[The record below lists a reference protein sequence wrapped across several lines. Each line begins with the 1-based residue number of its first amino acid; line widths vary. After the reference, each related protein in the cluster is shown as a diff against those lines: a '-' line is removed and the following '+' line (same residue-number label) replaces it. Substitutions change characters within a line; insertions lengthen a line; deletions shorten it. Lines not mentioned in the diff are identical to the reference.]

1 MENAG
6 NRANALA
13 DLTAKQREVLDLL
26 VKHKTSKE
34 IARILDISPFTVDQ
48 RIAAARQKF
57 DAETRNELAR
67 SYMKVLGAS
76 EASGL
81 YQQSVYQFSQVE
93 SSTKPAN
100 KVGGLAAEADDPATP
115 QGSSDH
121 NVRHLPVVD
130 YRVVPESFEGRYG
143 AVWRIAA
150 IVAITLALLIAIL
163 VGFAI
168 YGELSAMLH

>member
-1 MENAG
+1 MANAE
-6 NRANALA
+6 NRADALA
-13 DLTAKQREVLDLL
+13 DLTAKQKEVLDLL

-48 RIAAARQKF
+48 RITAARQKF
-57 DAETRNELAR
+57 GAESRNELAEA
-67 SYMKVLGAS
+67 YMEARGAFRD
-76 EASGL
+76 SGI
-81 YQQSVYQFSQVE
+81 YQPSVYQFSQVE
-93 SSTKPAN
+93 TSTKPVD
-100 KVGGLAAEADDPATP
+100 KTDGSGAEADDPAKP
-115 QGSSDH
+115 QGSTDH

-143 AVWRIAA
+143 AAWRIAA

-168 YGELSAMLH
+168 YGELSAMLR